1 MQNNLGKNTG
11 KNNNK
16 YFFYRITKIA
26 MKLVN
31 ISQSSFEWRRSPGS
45 LRQLVTTNWAGFCS
59 LGIHRIIWSCQC

>member
-11 KNNNK
+11 KNNKK